1 MKKPFTTTIII
12 TTLLIISSALTLSHA
27 SYVSAE
33 TVNSNQLT
41 ITGLVAN
48 PLNLSHTEIAAMP
61 KSRVNAA
68 IICVDFPGHVVA
80 QGNWAGVKLR
90 ILLEAAK
97 PLAEA
102 VKIAF
107 YADDGYSTD
116 LPIETAMRDDI
127 IVAYEKDGEALGA
140 LRLVVPGKWGYKW
153 INQLTR
159 IELVDYDFLGF
170 WESRGYSDNADIYA
184 NEPNINEPLLQS
196 NVTLYPPLI
205 TTPTAEPSPSPS
217 PSYANSPAPFQPSPT
232 SATSTSLGAP
242 AEAIYVIIA
251 AIAVI
256 SLAVV
261 LLRHKNRL

>member
-12 TTLLIISSALTLSHA
+12 TTLLIISSALTSSYA

-33 TVNSNQLT
+33 TVDNSQLI

-48 PLNLSHTEIAAMP
+48 PLNLSHAEIAAMP
-61 KSRVNAA
+61 KSIVNAA

-97 PLAEA
+97 PSAEA

-116 LPIETAMRDDI
+116 LPMETVMRDDI

-170 WESRGYSDNADIYA
+170 WESRGYSDDADISSS
-184 NEPNINEPLLQS
+184 ELNINEPLLPS
-196 NVTLYPPLI
+196 NVPLSPPLV
-205 TTPTAEPSPSPS
+205 TTPTAEPSPSPFQ
-217 PSYANSPAPFQPSPT
+217 SYTNSPVPFQPSPT
-232 SATSTSLGAP
+232 STSRRLCVP
-242 AEAIYVIIA
+242 AEAGYVIA
-251 AIAVI
+251 VAIAVI